1 MKLIITGD
9 LAGGALSSGEVPS
22 NWTLVF
28 RLSGTGEAEDAIFFS
43 GVSGNFLVF

>member
-9 LAGGALSSGEVPS
+9 LAGGALSSDEALS

-28 RLSGTGEAEDAIFFS
+28 RLKGMGEAEGAIFFS